1 MIGFSQ
7 TADDYYNEAM
17 DYSNNGEYQLSI
29 DNFTKALRIDPDYFF
44 TYRDRGIVKETLG
57 MPYCSDYK
65 RACEL
70 GDEDCCEWYY
80 TKCK

>member
-44 TYRDRGIVKETLG
+44 AYRDRG
-57 MPYCSDYK
+57 
-65 RACEL
+65 
-70 GDEDCCEWYY
+70 
-80 TKCK
+80 